1 MNKVI
6 LAKIDQNLLLRDISL
21 NNITDK
27 LTGDP
32 TLDKPYLKFFSKDN
46 ILSYPSVS
54 KTVFQ
59 YGYDNNRGNL
69 NDIAYNF
76 FGTKITYGDY
86 YKNIVYKLVASLQY
100 CGIKPNDYV
109 AVSTPNS
116 IETFAFIDALSYI
129 GAIPS
134 IFDPRAKDEEL
145 VSYLNEVNCKMMI
158 VMDAFSENL
167 EAIIDKTNVKTVVVT
182 DITTYMNLI
191 MKSIVNLNMKKV
203 NINKDFIKWQDFI
216 NYSDR
221 VGIINN
227 PIEYKSGSIF
237 SIAHTSGT
245 SNGLSKG
252 VIITNGNMN
261 SISEQYRNSTFT
273 FNRQDRFLSPTPVH
287 LIYGLSLQRTAHS
300 LGLINYIQP
309 EYNPEM
315 TAKMVMKNKINH
327 IGAGTDDA
335 DKIKE
340 ELMKRKHYDASHI
353 HTLATGGGRYNQV
366 SKNECISE
374 LKKHN
379 CFINVTEGYGLTENT
394 GPAVTNFPN
403 AYKED
408 SIGIPFPYVDVAII
422 DPNTLKR
429 VMPGNAGELLIHSS
443 SMTIGYANNKNDNSQ
458 LFIELDGTKYLRTH
472 DKVRM
477 DADGFMFYEGRYS
490 NIIPLYTGENISPYV
505 IEKVIKNHP
514 AVKDCIVIGVKD
526 LEHNQ
531 GEIPWTNIE
540 LNEEYENYDSELLIE
555 KIKKLCVDNLKP
567 EYVPDNFIFVDNILH
582 TKNGKIDYHK
592 TKEINEKIQSESR
605 QVKRIKYQKIN

>member
-1 MNKVI
+1 MNKMI

-46 ILSYPSVS
+46 ILSYSSVG

-86 YKNIVYKLVASLQY
+86 YENIVCKLVASLQY

-158 VMDAFSENL
+158 VMDTFSENL

-221 VGIINN
+221 VGIIST
-227 PIEYKSGSIF
+227 PIEYKIGS
-237 SIAHTSGT
+237 
-245 SNGLSKG
+245 
-252 VIITNGNMN
+252 V
-261 SISEQYRNSTFT
+261 
-273 FNRQDRFLSPTPVH
+273 TP
-287 LIYGLSLQRTAHS
+287 AK
-300 LGLINYIQP
+300 
-309 EYNPEM
+309 NP
-315 TAKMVMKNKINH
+315 V
-327 IGAGTDDA
+327 
-335 DKIKE
+335 
-340 ELMKRKHYDASHI
+340 
-353 HTLATGGGRYNQV
+353 
-366 SKNECISE
+366 
-374 LKKHN
+374 
-379 CFINVTEGYGLTENT
+379 INV
-394 GPAVTNFPN
+394 GPAIDFNF
-403 AYKED
+403 E
-408 SIGIPFPYVDVAII
+408 F
-422 DPNTLKR
+422 
-429 VMPGNAGELLIHSS
+429 
-443 SMTIGYANNKNDNSQ
+443 
-458 LFIELDGTKYLRTH
+458 F
-472 DKVRM
+472 
-477 DADGFMFYEGRYS
+477 
-490 NIIPLYTGENISPYV
+490 
-505 IEKVIKNHP
+505 
-514 AVKDCIVIGVKD
+514 
-526 LEHNQ
+526 
-531 GEIPWTNIE
+531 
-540 LNEEYENYDSELLIE
+540 
-555 KIKKLCVDNLKP
+555 
-567 EYVPDNFIFVDNILH
+567 
-582 TKNGKIDYHK
+582 
-592 TKEINEKIQSESR
+592 
-605 QVKRIKYQKIN
+605 